1 MTTLLP
7 SFSRTSPLAR
17 SLALVSLAA
26 GAWALTAGMS
36 QAHARDVFWSVGVNG
51 PGVTI
56 GASNAPVVVH
66 QPPSYY
72 YQQPVVVHQP
82 PPVYYRPRPVV
93 IQQPPAYYY
102 PQQVVV
108 QSGYAYPPR
117 WREHPGRGHGRWDH
131 DRHDRHDRGDRH
143 DRHDRDDDDRR
154 GNGRG
159 HGRD

>member
-7 SFSRTSPLAR
+7 SLSRTSPLAR

-66 QPPSYY
+66 QPPSYSVAEVETELRTA
-72 YQQPVVVHQP
+72 PARLSKRGRSHP
-82 PPVYYRPRPVV
+82 TADRP
-93 IQQPPAYYY
+93 A
-102 PQQVVV
+102 
-108 QSGYAYPPR
+108 
-117 WREHPGRGHGRWDH
+117 
-131 DRHDRHDRGDRH
+131 
-143 DRHDRDDDDRR
+143 RR
-154 GNGRG
+154 QATSNSS
-159 HGRD
+159 